1 MRRLRVKLAIGV
13 AVLGVVVTATVA
25 VAGDRHRSGFQT
37 SLTGY
42 EEVPALS
49 TAGGGTFKA
58 ALSRSSDEIRYE
70 LRFGDLESA
79 ATQSHIH
86 FEQRTNNGPIVVF
99 LCSNLP
105 NPPAGT
111 QACPAE
117 GGTIR
122 GTITPADV
130 GAGAAAAGIAA
141 GEFDELVSAMRSGA
155 AYVNVHTVNRPG
167 GEIRGQLDGIFGGHH
182 R

>member
-49 TAGGGTFKA
+49 TAGGGTFRA

-86 FEQRTNNGPIVVF
+86 FEQRRTTAPIVVF
-99 LCSNLP
+99 LCSNLAQP
-105 NPPAGT
+105 AGRHPGLPGGGRARSAGPSRPRTWAPARRRPESPPASSTSSSAPCG
-111 QACPAE
+111 PARR
-117 GGTIR
+117 T
-122 GTITPADV
+122 
-130 GAGAAAAGIAA
+130 
-141 GEFDELVSAMRSGA
+141 
-155 AYVNVHTVNRPG
+155 
-167 GEIRGQLDGIFGGHH
+167 
-182 R
+182 